1 MTEFTELVEKRRL
14 YLKAEE
20 WGNKVSMHYV
30 CKGVNKGDLGY
41 GEGYFVYYNNGAVH
55 RVDSG
60 NKISIMQNPKPI
72 VDVIDDY
79 IRSEQC

>member
-1 MTEFTELVEKRRL
+1 MTEYTELVEKRRI
-14 YLKAEE
+14 YLEAEE
-20 WGNKVSMHYV
+20 WGNKISMHYA

-41 GEGYFVYYNNGAVH
+41 GEGYFIYYNNGAVH

-60 NKISIMQNPKPI
+60 NKITIVQNQNPI

-79 IRSEQC
+79 IRSKQC